1 MDYLTDDTLSYLTE
15 SFLNYSNYKLLA
27 SFITCR
33 MIKSIV
39 GKMIND
45 KLKRN
50 YKLIVR
56 DNSLENP
63 LRIYSTIYKIYNDK
77 FTLNMEK
84 IKDLL
89 VCSLKDNNIELFRLL
104 YKTMP
109 NFIKS
114 DHVQNEMMHILFN
127 IIDGVGYFANKSEP
141 NEIDNFYLKN
151 PNIFRRRKSHIVAN
165 LVINDLKEGKFD
177 LITLPLFEKLLQNYY
192 EVVAQFKLKLK
203 MIIQDKKYREIL
215 VTYCL
220 TYDDIHMLELFIGD
234 SDINNMLAYSISV
247 MGRNIPR
254 YIMDN
259 HQYTIGSVI
268 NHLEP
273 LVGINDARLNRGR
286 MAALLLNVG
295 IKI

>member
-1 MDYLTDDTLSYLTE
+1 MDYLTNDALSYLTE
-15 SFLNYSNYKLLA
+15 SFLNNYKLLA
-27 SFITCR
+27 SFITCHR
-33 MIKSIV
+33 IQSIV
-39 GKMIND
+39 CKMLND

-56 DNSLENP
+56 DNNLENP

-77 FTLNMEK
+77 FILDMEK

-89 VCSLKDNNIELFRLL
+89 VCSIKDNNIELFRLL

-114 DHVQNEMMHILFN
+114 DHVQNEMMHVLFN
-127 IIDGVGYFANKSEP
+127 IIDGVGYFTNKSEP

-165 LVINDLKEGKFD
+165 LVINNLKEGNFD
-177 LITLPLFEKLLQNYY
+177 LITVPLFEKLLRNYY
-192 EVVAQFKLKLK
+192 EVVAQFKLQLK
-203 MIIQDKKYREIL
+203 MIIKDKKYKEIL
-215 VTYCL
+215 VTHCL
-220 TYDDIHMLELFIGD
+220 TYDDINMLELFIDD

-247 MGRNIPR
+247 AGRNIPR

-259 HQYTIGSVI
+259 HQYNISSVI

-273 LVGINDARLNRGR
+273 LVGIDDARRNHNRI
-286 MAALLLNVG
+286 ATLLLHVG